1 MTKYWRQDNYI
12 LFEVTDRNGLTHWV
26 EYLYKPKDG
35 NHKRISPRYARFKK
49 RWNCTDYGNFPDE
62 NSKYLSC
69 GKRKSYVY
77 SEFCV
82 YPGLND
88 L

>member
-1 MTKYWRQDNYI
+1 MTKYWRKDNYI

-26 EYLYKPKDG
+26 EYLYKPKEG
-35 NHKRISPRYARFKK
+35 NHKRISPRYARFKG

-62 NSKYLSC
+62 NSKYLSY
-69 GKRKSYVY
+69 GMRRAYVY
-77 SEFCV
+77 DEFCV